1 MRDSMRYALVCVLCA
16 LACGGVLNAQSATQ
30 DSPKSPYDD
39 GTGFFL
45 SLGAA
50 KIGTATASNL
60 WYQAPWESNPI
71 DFQTGFSVG
80 AKITVFN
87 TKNTLG
93 LELKG
98 FLLTSGSRQSDQSD
112 LKMLNYGGGL
122 DGVWQP
128 FKYLGVYAGGGYEQS
143 RYADSLDLRATP
155 QGGYANAG
163 FRIGYQGLYLD
174 LYYKYSLYQTHIAGL
189 PSFSQSIAGLSV
201 VFPLFETLSAL
212 LTPSGGY
219 RPNYGGRGYEYYQ
232 GYYDGRREGRRE
244 SRFHF

>member
-1 MRDSMRYALVCVLCA
+1 MRDSMRYALVRVLCA

-30 DSPKSPYDD
+30 DSQKSPYDD

-60 WYQAPWESNPI
+60 WYQAPWESSSI
-71 DFQTGFSVG
+71 DFQTGLNVG
-80 AKITVFN
+80 AKLAFFN

-98 FLLTSGSRQSDQSD
+98 FVNSSNIKQSD
-112 LKMLNYGGGL
+112 LSMLNYGGGI